1 MEKER
6 YEICS
11 ASNDVLHLY
20 SETCKSCA
28 KSRVIEIIMAFAAL
42 RIIIN
47 SKTIMEKTCKI
58 VHDNPHLYIHHV
70 ILLTKLETTNSIT
83 IT

>member
-20 SETCKSCA
+20 SETWTLSRA
-28 KSRVIEIIMAFAAL
+28 KTRVTEIIMALAAL

-47 SKTIMEKTCKI
+47 SKTIMEKTCKN
-58 VHDNPHLYIHHV
+58 VHDNPHCNL
-70 ILLTKLETTNSIT
+70 
-83 IT
+83 